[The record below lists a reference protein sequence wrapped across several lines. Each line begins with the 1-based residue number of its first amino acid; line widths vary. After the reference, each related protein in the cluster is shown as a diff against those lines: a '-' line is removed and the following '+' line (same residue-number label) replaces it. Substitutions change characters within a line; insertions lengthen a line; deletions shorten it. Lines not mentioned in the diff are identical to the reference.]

1 MKRTRY
7 ILLAATLGGLAAAA
21 TLRLPL
27 IAQEPVLPVERV
39 AEVNAK
45 TLLRHDLAH
54 VDDVTMLEYKRNP
67 QQVEAE
73 VAIRKDLKKLQG
85 KLSEEQTEATRKSL
99 IKNVAL
105 LFDAKQKQRLRELDE
120 MEKELKRL
128 RTVHERRETEKDKI
142 VSDRV
147 QQLIR
152 ETQGLGWGDTRVD
165 DFIERENLPWLFS
178 PLDPA
183 AAAAAPAE

>member
-1 MKRTRY
+1 MKRTKY
-7 ILLAATLGGLAAAA
+7 LLLAAALGGLAAAA
-21 TLRLPL
+21 TFRLPL
-27 IAQEPVLPVERV
+27 IAQEPLLPVEKV
-39 AEVNAK
+39 AEINAK
-45 TLLRHDLAH
+45 MLSRYEPARADEFALLDYR
-54 VDDVTMLEYKRNP
+54 RNP

-105 LFDAKQKQRLRELDE
+105 LFDAKQKQRIRELDD

-128 RTVHERRETEKDKI
+128 RTVHERRENEKDRI

-165 DFIERENLPWLFS
+165 DVIEQEDVAWLLP
-178 PLDPA
+178 PVEP
-183 AAAAAPAE
+183 AAAAPAE